1 MKSYDE
7 SIQILKSVA
16 PKWKAI
22 ERIALTNALGKI
34 LASDIIAQTPYPAY
48 PTSSMDGYAIK
59 FSNQNSKIKVIN
71 LAKAGDK
78 DDINIG
84 ENECVKTLTGALV
97 CDGADTIVPIE
108 NVKFDG
114 EYIEIIKPVPQ
125 GFAIRAVGE
134 SYQAL
139 EVILRA
145 GYRLGYCELAL
156 LAELGH
162 SYVNVLVAPRVAILS
177 TGSEVLDIGQS
188 KEHKAQIYSSNSI
201 SISSLVRD
209 MGCEPIIMPIIK
221 DDKEAIKNA
230 IFNAL
235 NSADFIITTGGV
247 SVGDFDF
254 MKEIAR
260 EAKIIIDGVAI
271 KPGRHI
277 KVAKINDKFIF
288 ALPGFAYSAIVTCV
302 LFFKEFIEQIFG
314 VNTTNK
320 FKAILKDDYIKRS
333 PFEEFSAATITNEN
347 GTLLIST
354 KSKKIGSS
362 AIIGNLSNGAVL
374 MRVPSHKDGL
384 KASEV
389 VEYIKI

>member
-1 MKSYDE
+1 MKSYNE
-7 SIQILKSVA
+7 NLQNLLNLA
-16 PKWKAI
+16 PKWDFI
-22 ERIALTNALGKI
+22 ERVSLDRALGRI
-34 LASDIIAQTPYPAY
+34 LADDIVAKSPYPAY

-59 FSNQNSKIKVIN
+59 FTNQNNKIKVIN
-71 LAKAGDK
+71 IAPAGSS
-78 DDINIG
+78 DDIAIS

-97 CDGADTIVPIE
+97 CNGADTIVPIE
-108 NVKFDG
+108 NVKLSG
-114 EYIEIIKPVPQ
+114 EYIEIIKPVSQ
-125 GFAIRAVGE
+125 GFAIREVGE
-134 SYQAL
+134 SYKESEL
-139 EVILRA
+139 LLSSRTK
-145 GYRLGYCELAL
+145 LGYCELAL

-177 TGSEVLDIGQS
+177 TGSEILDIGQN

-230 IFNAL
+230 LFNAL

-302 LFFKEFIEQIFG
+302 LFFKEFIGQIFG